1 MAITN
6 RLLLGMH
13 SVRTNMKVT
22 DKVQGG
28 YSELNSAKDLA
39 ILNISLQ

>member
-6 RLLLGMH
+6 CLQLGMH
-13 SVRTNMKVT
+13 SVKTNMKVT

-28 YSELNSAKDLA
+28 YSELSSVKDLT